1 MERVFKIK
9 TTSNRNPR
17 AQYPSERR
25 YSASIVT
32 GLSVVYFQLC
42 LYSVLMGS
50 LIIHKMN
57 NANYVQTREA
67 YSNTTNLDKPIN
79 GTSTNLFEKIEESL
93 RTEDYYYSKIPALTC
108 SGCFLMSVGFFCSF
122 ITGIFAWR
130 HWYIDHNITFFFL
143 ANSLSTLTSSLSLTI
158 SLITLMNFELEGF
171 NSISQVQIYPIT
183 LSLALNICILSFI
196 GVIWSILASKIAYKG
211 MKTNYPDDMNFSF
224 GGRHVE
230 VNTVKKGNMNINIYP
245 PDIISHFPASDKL
258 AKYLP
263 KKDASNLPKSES
275 NTEYQQRVNMF
286 LSSEADTKSNQI

>member
-17 AQYPSERR
+17 SQYPSERR

-50 LIIHKMN
+50 LIVHKMN
-57 NANYVQTREA
+57 TDNYVLSEEA
-67 YSNTTNLDKPIN
+67 CNNITNVDNSTDETT
-79 GTSTNLFEKIEESL
+79 FEKIQESF
-93 RTEDYYYSKIPALTC
+93 RTKDGYYTKIPALIC
-108 SGCFLMSVGFFCSF
+108 SGCFLMSIGFFCSF

-130 HWYIDHNITFFFL
+130 HWYLDHNITFFFL
-143 ANSLSTLTSSLSLTI
+143 ANTLSTLTSSLSLTI
-158 SLITLMNFELEGF
+158 SLITFLSFELEDF
-171 NSISQVQIYPIT
+171 NSISLKRFYPIT
-183 LSLALNICILSFI
+183 MSLTLNILVLSFI
-196 GVIWSILASKIAYKG
+196 GVIWSILATKVSYKG

-230 VNTVKKGNMNINIYP
+230 VNTVKKGNININIYP

-263 KKDASNLPKSES
+263 KKDSTNLPKAES
-275 NTEYQQRVNMF
+275 NIEYQQRVNMF
-286 LSSEADTKSNQI
+286 LSGEADTKSNQM